1 MDKDE
6 IHFVMETGET
16 LIPDEQ
22 EALPL
27 LKDFGLAGDEARVY
41 VGLLRMGSG
50 KVSEI
55 SHFTNTDRVKGYKI
69 LETLR
74 NQGFVTSTLSSP
86 ILFSANEPKLIF
98 DDILKKKKDKI
109 QRLEKNHIR
118 LIEILENL
126 KGRKAEANLPKLTV
140 ISGRDNIYDQI
151 KKIIDDTTDE
161 LYLVTSIADLI
172 RMYYTDIP
180 EALKRAKK
188 RKVLIKLMTE
198 LDGAAKTECVK
209 NLGLNNF
216 KIAQLPSQG
225 RIVCNST
232 QIIMSGYTSKTSRIH
247 ASDDSA
253 LITNSEE
260 ITKNMLSLCQFM
272 WRMGKEIIINEKSSI
287 SEKKSPRKTPM
298 QKNATAVVIDD
309 DPDAVDLFSDYLENK
324 GVEVVGKGHDGS
336 EGFELFKKLN
346 PDIIFLDVI
355 MPKYDGFYTLK
366 KIREINSNAKV
377 IMVTADFSP
386 ETKKKLKEMNATDII
401 YKPYDR
407 KAIDKVI

>member
-1 MDKDE
+1 MDKVRQS
-6 IHFVMETGET
+6 FMMETGET

-22 EALPL
+22 EVLPL
-27 LKDFGLAGDEARVY
+27 LKDFGLAADDARLY

-69 LETLR
+69 LENLR
-74 NQGFVTSTLSSP
+74 NEGFVTSTLSSP

-98 DDILKKKKDKI
+98 DEILKKKKSKI
-109 QRLEKNHIR
+109 EKLEKNHFR
-118 LIEILENL
+118 LIQILENL
-126 KGRKAEANLPKLTV
+126 KGHKAEANLPKLTV

-151 KKIIDDTTDE
+151 KKIIEDTKDE
-161 LYLVTSIADLI
+161 LYLVSSVADLI

-180 EALKRAKK
+180 EALQRARKRN
-188 RKVLIKLMTE
+188 VLIKLMTE
-198 LDGAAKTECVK
+198 LDGASKTDCVK

-216 KIAQLPSQG
+216 KISQLPSQG

-253 LITNSEE
+253 LITNSDE
-260 ITKNMLSLCQFM
+260 ITKNMQSLCQFM
-272 WRMGKEIIINEKSSI
+272 WRMGKEIKIDESDRT
-287 SEKKSPRKTPM
+287 SEKKTPRKTQV

-324 GVEVVGKGHDGS
+324 GVKVMGKGNDGM
-336 EGFELFKKLN
+336 EGFELYKKFK
-346 PDIIFLDVI
+346 PDIVFLDVI
-355 MPKYDGFYTLK
+355 MPKYDGFYTLN
-366 KIREINSNAKV
+366 KIREVDKNTKV

-386 ETKKKLKEMNATDII
+386 ETKKKLKELKATDII

>member
-1 MDKDE
+1 MKSY
-6 IHFVMETGET
+6 FVMETGET

-180 EALKRAKK
+180 EALKRANK

-216 KIAQLPSQG
+216 KISQLPSQG

-272 WRMGKEIIINEKSSI
+272 WRMGKEIIINEKSSV

>member
-1 MDKDE
+1 MYE
-6 IHFVMETGET
+6 SEET

-22 EALPL
+22 EVIPL
-27 LKDFGLAGDEARVY
+27 LKDFGLAQDEARVY

-98 DDILKKKKDKI
+98 DEILKKKKSKI
-109 QRLEKNHIR
+109 GLLEKNHER
-118 LIEILENL
+118 LIHILENL
-126 KGRKAEANLPKLTV
+126 QGRKAEANLPKLTV

-151 KKIIDDTTDE
+151 KKIIEDTNDE
-161 LYLVTSIADLI
+161 LYLVSSVADLI

-180 EALKRAKK
+180 EALKRARK

-198 LDGAAKTECVK
+198 LDGATKTDCVK
-209 NLGLNNF
+209 NLGLNEF
-216 KIAQLPSQG
+216 KISQLPSQG

-247 ASDDSA
+247 ASEDSA
-253 LITNSEE
+253 LITNSDE
-260 ITKNMLSLCQFM
+260 ITKNMQSLCQFM
-272 WRMGKEIIINEKSSI
+272 WRMGKEIKISNNIS
-287 SEKKSPRKTPM
+287 SEKKSTRKTTM

-324 GVEVVGKGHDGS
+324 GVDVVGRGHDGMQ
-336 EGFELFKKLN
+336 GFELYQKLK

-355 MPKYDGFYTLK
+355 MPKYDGFYTLE
-366 KIREINSNAKV
+366 KIREADSETKI

-386 ETKKKLKEMNATDII
+386 ETKKKLKEMKATDII

>member
-1 MDKDE
+1 MKSY
-6 IHFVMETGET
+6 FVMETGET

-27 LKDFGLAGDEARVY
+27 LEDFGLAADEARVY

-69 LETLR
+69 LEILR

-98 DDILKKKKDKI
+98 DEILKTKKNKI
-109 QRLEKNHIR
+109 QLLEKNHIR

-151 KKIIDDTTDE
+151 KKIIDETTDE

-188 RKVLIKLMTE
+188 RKILIKLMTE
-198 LDGAAKTECVK
+198 LDGASKTECVK
-209 NLGLNNF
+209 NLGLSDF
-216 KIAQLPSQG
+216 KISQLPSQG

-272 WRMGKEIIINEKSSI
+272 WRMGKEIKIDDKSSV
-287 SEKKSPRKTPM
+287 SEKKSPKKTQM

-309 DPDAVDLFSDYLENK
+309 DPDAVDLFSDYLKNK

-366 KIREINSNAKV
+366 KIREINSKAKV

>member
-1 MDKDE
+1 MKSY
-6 IHFVMETGET
+6 FVMETGET

-209 NLGLNNF
+209 NLGLNDF

-272 WRMGKEIIINEKSSI
+272 WRMGKEIIIKEKNSV

-355 MPKYDGFYTLK
+355 MPRYDGFYTLK

>member
-1 MDKDE
+1 MKSY
-6 IHFVMETGET
+6 FVMETGET

-74 NQGFVTSTLSSP
+74 NEGFVTSTLSSP

-98 DDILKKKKDKI
+98 DEILRKKKNKI

-188 RKVLIKLMTE
+188 RKILIKLMTE

-272 WRMGKEIIINEKSSI
+272 WRMGKEIIIKEKSSV

>member
-1 MDKDE
+1 MKSY
-6 IHFVMETGET
+6 FVMETGET

-216 KIAQLPSQG
+216 KISQLPSQG

-272 WRMGKEIIINEKSSI
+272 WRMGKEIIINEKSSV